1 MLSHWLQ
8 KTIYRLV
15 SRQCPL
21 CHLPIATHQNS
32 AWCETC
38 LTYFAPQ
45 PRCQQCGLPTLLNVP
60 QCGQCLASPPLWHR
74 LYCVGDYI
82 FPLNHTVH
90 KLKYEGQFWQA
101 RNLSALLAPRID
113 EPAPL
118 ITSVPLHWERR
129 LTRGFNQS
137 ELLANQLSRQLINAT
152 CDHQL
157 IKRKRAT
164 PQQKGLSKAQ
174 RKQNLQHAFALQRKP
189 NQKHIAIVDDVVTT
203 GSTIQQICKL
213 LLEVGVER
221 IDIYCICRTPEP
233 KD

>member
-1 MLSHWLQ
+1 M
-8 KTIYRLV
+8 
-15 SRQCPL
+15 
-21 CHLPIATHQNS
+21 
-32 AWCETC
+32 
-38 LTYFAPQ
+38 
-45 PRCQQCGLPTLLNVP
+45 PTLLNVP

-118 ITSVPLHWERR
+118 ITSVPLHWQRR

-137 ELLANQLSRQLINAT
+137 ELLANQLSKQLINAT

-164 PQQKGLSKAQ
+164 PQQKGLSKVQ